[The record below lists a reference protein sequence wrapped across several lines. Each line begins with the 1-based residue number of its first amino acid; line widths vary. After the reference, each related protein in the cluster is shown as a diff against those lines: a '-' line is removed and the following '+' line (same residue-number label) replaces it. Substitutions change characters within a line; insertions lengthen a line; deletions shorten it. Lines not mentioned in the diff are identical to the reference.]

1 MGSNYNY
8 QFSGYGGLL
17 FGLVVLTV
25 VVALPMKIGA
35 RLVNAKYTGIIRC
48 GFAAFVGLLGGV
60 LVATLLGGL
69 IGPLLGFALGY
80 LLAIRAML
88 GTTLLGAIGL
98 TVVAVLISMLGCW
111 LLAKLGIFVAGP
123 MTTTTATSTTI

>member
-1 MGSNYNY
+1 MGNYNY
-8 QFSGYGGLL
+8 QVSGYGGVL
-17 FGLVVLTV
+17 FGLLILTV

-35 RLVNAKYTGIIRC
+35 RLVKAKYTGIIRC

-60 LVATLLGGL
+60 LAAAILGGL
-69 IGPLLGFALGY
+69 IGPALGFALGY

-88 GTTLLGAIGL
+88 GTTILGAIAL
-98 TVVAVLISMLGCW
+98 TVVAVLISLLGCW

-123 MTTTTATSTTI
+123 MTVATGATNI

>member
-1 MGSNYNY
+1 MTMGGNYS
-8 QFSGYGGLL
+8 FYGGPLA
-17 FGLVVLTV
+17 GLVVLTV
-25 VVALPMKIGA
+25 VVALPMKLGA

-60 LVATLLGGL
+60 LAAAILGGL
-69 IGPLLGFALGY
+69 IGPTLGFALGY

-88 GTTLLGAIGL
+88 GTTILGAIAL
-98 TVVAVLISMLGCW
+98 TVVAVVISLVGCW

-123 MTTTTATSTTI
+123 MTVATSTSTAI

>member
-1 MGSNYNY
+1 MDKSYS
-8 QFSGYGGLL
+8 FYGGPLL
-17 FGLVVLTV
+17 GLLVLTV

-60 LVATLLGGL
+60 LASAILGGL
-69 IGPLLGFALGY
+69 IGPALGFALGY

-88 GTTLLGAIGL
+88 GTTVLGAIAL
-98 TVVAVLISMLGCW
+98 TVVAVLISLVGCW
-111 LLAKLGIFVAGP
+111 LLARLGIFVAGP
-123 MTTTTATSTTI
+123 MTVSTSTTSI

>member
-1 MGSNYNY
+1 MDKSYS
-8 QFSGYGGLL
+8 FYGGPLVGLL
-17 FGLVVLTV
+17 VLTV

-35 RLVNAKYTGIIRC
+35 RLVNAKYKGIIRC

-60 LVATLLGGL
+60 LASAILGGL
-69 IGPLLGFALGY
+69 IGPALGFALGY

-88 GTTLLGAIGL
+88 GTTILGALAL
-98 TVVAVLISMLGCW
+98 TVVAVLISLVGCW

-123 MTTTTATSTTI
+123 MTVSTSTTSI

>member
-1 MGSNYNY
+1 MGTSYNY
-8 QFSGYGGLL
+8 QLSGAGGLI
-17 FGLVVLTV
+17 FGLIVLTV

-35 RLVNAKYTGIIRC
+35 HLVNAKYTGIIRC

-60 LVATLLGGL
+60 LAAAILGGL
-69 IGPLLGFALGY
+69 IGPTLGFALGY

-88 GTTLLGAIGL
+88 GTTVLGAIAL
-98 TVVAVLISMLGCW
+98 TVVAVVISLVGCW

-123 MTTTTATSTTI
+123 MTVATSTSTAI

>member
-17 FGLVVLTV
+17 FGLIVLTV

-60 LVATLLGGL
+60 LAAALLGGL

-123 MTTTTATSTTI
+123 MTTTTVTSTTT

>member
-1 MGSNYNY
+1 MNENYS
-8 QFSGYGGLL
+8 FYGGPLL
-17 FGLVVLTV
+17 GLIVLTV

-60 LVATLLGGL
+60 LASAILGGL
-69 IGPLLGFALGY
+69 IGPALGFALGY

-88 GTTLLGAIGL
+88 GTTILGAVAL
-98 TVVAVLISMLGCW
+98 TVVAVLISLAGCW

-123 MTTTTATSTTI
+123 MTVSTSTTTI